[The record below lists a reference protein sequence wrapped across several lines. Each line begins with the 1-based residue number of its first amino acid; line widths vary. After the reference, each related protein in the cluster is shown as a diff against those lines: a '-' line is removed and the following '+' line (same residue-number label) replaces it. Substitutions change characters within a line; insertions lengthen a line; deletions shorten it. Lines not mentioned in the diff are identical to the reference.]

1 MLSVPFYV
9 IQKIAEG
16 ASLYVV
22 LLDFYHLLHK
32 SQVQCHPIR
41 VKSYLLLCQ
50 PYERN
55 SPILR
60 PFFRFAFSME
70 KSVSTTQYARITCS
84 CVKTYPI
91 RNIRRMKE
99 KSNQPRNQSNQPVL
113 QSIKSSF
120 LYLHT
125 VTYI

>member
-60 PFFRFAFSME
+60 PFRLAFSIE
-70 KSVSTTQYARITCS
+70 KPISPMQYARITCS
-84 CVKTYPI
+84 YVKTYPI

-113 QSIKSSF
+113 QDPQGSKIE
-120 LYLHT
+120 T
-125 VTYI
+125 RQAM